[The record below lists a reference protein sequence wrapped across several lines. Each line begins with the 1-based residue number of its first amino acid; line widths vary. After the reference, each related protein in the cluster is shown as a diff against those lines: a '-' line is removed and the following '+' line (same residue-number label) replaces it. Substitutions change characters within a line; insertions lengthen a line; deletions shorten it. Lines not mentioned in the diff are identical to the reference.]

1 MSRSIHATRHAW
13 WELGTWQFS
22 DPTEQIEVRA
32 ELAREKIKKRRIKRQ
47 VIRERGSVD
56 ERAYRIAD
64 VSSIPLEIF
73 DTGPFLH
80 YPASIADLR
89 VVLELLPAGVTD
101 GLMGIE
107 LRSGRSEQ
115 TDEAARCSCVPDP
128 FTGRVGTQVL
138 PGVFSGH
145 ILGTYMPRTARIHL
159 FAYVYEPALPDREM
173 WELLL
178 RGHMLGTLAHE
189 VAHHHD
195 HARRTGR
202 GRWLAESSHSERYA
216 EEWESAWGTTFRQ
229 IGQYLRQ
236 AYPQATQA
244 LVRWV
249 TTTTEEQFDTWKR
262 AFGAENSAP
271 RETAWIRSIL
281 RQLIER
287 VEGGHRASC

>member
-32 ELAREKIKKRRIKRQ
+32 ELAREKIKKRRIKRH

-56 ERAYRIAD
+56 ERVYCITD
-64 VSSIPLEIF
+64 VHSIPIEVF

-89 VVLELLPAGVTD
+89 AVLELLPAGVTD
-101 GLMGIE
+101 GIMGIE

-115 TDEAARCSCVPDP
+115 ADEAARCSCVPDP

-138 PGVFSGH
+138 PGVFAGH

-159 FAYVYEPALPDREM
+159 FAYVYEPSLPDREM

-189 VAHHHD
+189 VELPWVRWRLGGLD
-195 HARRTGR
+195 SR
-202 GRWLAESSHSERYA
+202 GHRGLVLTIVLGFIFSWWDVPNRAV
-216 EEWESAWGTTFRQ
+216 
-229 IGQYLRQ
+229 
-236 AYPQATQA
+236 QA
-244 LVRWV
+244 LMIPPVHPLS
-249 TTTTEEQFDTWKR
+249 
-262 AFGAENSAP
+262 GG
-271 RETAWIRSIL
+271 
-281 RQLIER
+281 QLH
-287 VEGGHRASC
+287 VLVPPPGWA